1 MYESVDESAVQ
12 RPRIWPAIL
21 AFILVPPVGLVSF
34 YFYKCAHDHID
45 SRRLGCIDSGYHG
58 QVDRGRWFVVHPE
71 KSFKYF
77 PGAERGFYT
86 SVKVAIAIFSTFFGY
101 YPYTK
106 LYHIHFINLV
116 ESNSIINGTGRALAD
131 QSMRISLCSR
141 SVATDIGYVGP

>member
-45 SRRLGCIDSGYHG
+45 SRRLGYIDPGFLSQGA
-58 QVDRGRWFVVHPE
+58 VDRGRRFVVNPE

-86 SVKVAIAIFSTFFGY
+86 SVKVAIAIFSSFVGY
-101 YPYTK
+101 YPH
-106 LYHIHFINLV
+106 LYIQSWIITWH
-116 ESNSIINGTGRALAD
+116 STIINGTGRVLTD
-131 QSMRISLCSR
+131 QLIMGPHCGR
-141 SVATDIGYVGP
+141 SAAGGASFGL